1 MSDADILIVASL
13 MAVAF
18 GLGWF
23 ASGAVALGVVAA
35 GVVGFLLGVFGQL
48 AEQRNDDSGGGQ

>member
-13 MAVAF
+13 VAVAF

-23 ASGAVALGVVAA
+23 ASGAVALGVVAG

-48 AEQRNDDSGGGQ
+48 AEQRNDGGGQ

>member
-13 MAVAF
+13 MALAF

-23 ASGAVALGVVAA
+23 AAGLPIGFVAA
-35 GVVGFLLGVFGQL
+35 GTVGFLLGVFGQL
-48 AEQRNDDSGGGQ
+48 AEQRDQGGDR

>member
-18 GLGWF
+18 GLGWY
-23 ASGAVALGVVAA
+23 ASGALPLGLVAA
-35 GVVGFLLGVFGQL
+35 GVVGFLLGVFGVM
-48 AEQRNDDSGGGQ
+48 AEQRNQGGDQ

>member
-18 GLGWF
+18 GLGWY
-23 ASGAVALGVVAA
+23 ASGAVALGVAVA
-35 GVVGFLLGVFGQL
+35 GVVGFLLGVFGVM
-48 AEQRNDDSGGGQ
+48 AEQRDQGGDQ

>member
-18 GLGWF
+18 GLGWY
-23 ASGAVALGVVAA
+23 ASGAVALGLAAA
-35 GVVGFLLGVFGQL
+35 GVVGFLLGVFGVM
-48 AEQRNDDSGGGQ
+48 AEQRDQGGDQ

>member
-13 MAVAF
+13 MALAF

-23 ASGAVALGVVAA
+23 AAGMPIGFVAA
-35 GVVGFLLGVFGQL
+35 GTVGFLLGVFGQL

>member
-13 MAVAF
+13 VAVAF

-35 GVVGFLLGVFGQL
+35 GLVGFLIGVFGQL
-48 AEQRNDDSGGGQ
+48 AEQRDDSGGGQ